1 MPFISI
7 STSLNNYGFSNNE
20 MGRVGENVITRLMEK
35 IGAQL
40 QSNMVEIMTQLSLE
54 QLSVNHTTELT

>member
-1 MPFISI
+1 MTFISI
-7 STSLNNYGFSNNE
+7 LTSLNNYGFPNNE

>member
-1 MPFISI
+1 MTFISI
-7 STSLNNYGFSNNE
+7 LTSLNNYGFPNNE

-40 QSNMVEIMTQLSLE
+40 QSIMVEIMIQLSFRA
-54 QLSVNHTTELT
+54 TKC

>member
-1 MPFISI
+1 MTFISI
-7 STSLNNYGFSNNE
+7 LTGLNNYGFPNNE

-40 QSNMVEIMTQLSLE
+40 QSIMVEIMIQLSFRA
-54 QLSVNHTTELT
+54 TKC

>member
-40 QSNMVEIMTQLSLE
+40 QSIMVEIMIQLSFRA
-54 QLSVNHTTELT
+54 TKC

>member
-1 MPFISI
+1 MTFISI

-40 QSNMVEIMTQLSLE
+40 QSIMVEIMIQLSFRA
-54 QLSVNHTTELT
+54 TKC

>member
-1 MPFISI
+1 MTFISI
-7 STSLNNYGFSNNE
+7 LTSLNNYGFSNNE

>member
-1 MPFISI
+1 MTFISI
-7 STSLNNYGFSNNE
+7 LTSFNNYGFPNNE

-40 QSNMVEIMTQLSLE
+40 QSIMVEIMIQLSFRA
-54 QLSVNHTTELT
+54 TKC